1 MNVQVIRLKTGED
14 LIINLVS
21 KDINTGKIKV
31 KDPFVM
37 FMPSPGKLAMLPFL
51 AYCNLDNGLE
61 IQAEDVMWQ
70 LVPEKEVADQYTSM
84 ITGIVTPSTMASA
97 SGKGGGLR
105 LSTT

>member
-14 LIINLVS
+14 LIIDLVS

-84 ITGIVTPSTMASA
+84 ITGIVTPSTMTSA
-97 SGKGGGLR
+97 SGRSNSLR
-105 LSTT
+105 ISTT